1 MSGGPYGRG
10 KAPERACLPVSQWP
24 EADRRLW
31 LAACAPGDILDDEV
45 GARSGHARISNTKA
59 AKGNGR
65 WLTFLSLSAK
75 EALAEAPADRIT
87 PDRVRAY
94 VDSLIAIGNSTQT
107 ILNRLQELGEVAKVM
122 DPNRRWSFI
131 NDLASRIRAHHRPTR
146 DKSNL
151 RLSDELVELGFEL
164 MRAAA
169 DLVGLA
175 AAIAYRDG
183 LLIAVLALIP
193 LRRRNL
199 ADLVLGLT
207 LVREGLSWIVA
218 FGEDDTK
225 THTAFEVPLPDVLAA
240 ALEAYLNIHRPILV
254 ARSGRWARP
263 IDGALW
269 VSTDGSPMTQMALY
283 DRIRARTKDH
293 FGVAINPHLFR
304 DAAATTL
311 AIADPAHVRVAA
323 PLLGHRTFAT
333 TERHYKQAR
342 ALEAHRTFVDAL
354 NEAGGRNDRHRFRR
368 QAQTEHD
375 EATEPK
381 EGCPRE

>member
-24 EADRRLW
+24 EADRQLW
-31 LAACAPGDILDDEV
+31 LPACAPGDILDDEV

-65 WLTFLSLSAK
+65 WLTYLSLSAR
-75 EALAEAPADRIT
+75 EALAEAPADRLT

-164 MRAAA
+164 MREAA

-183 LLIAVLALIP
+183 LLIAILAVIP

-207 LVREGLSWIVA
+207 LLREGLSWIVA

-225 THTAFEVPLPDVLAA
+225 THAAFEVRLPGVLLAP
-240 ALEAYLNIHRPILV
+240 LEAYLSIYRPILA
-254 ARSGRWARP
+254 ARSGRWTRP
-263 IDGALW
+263 IDGNLW
-269 VSTDGSPMTQMALY
+269 ISRDSSPMTQMALY
-283 DRIRARTKDH
+283 DRIRVRTKEY
-293 FGVAINPHLFR
+293 FGAAINPHLFR

-311 AIADPAHVRVAA
+311 AIADPANVRVAA

-333 TERHYKQAR
+333 TERHYRHAR
-342 ALEAHRTFVDAL
+342 ALEAHRSYIEVLFKID
-354 NEAGGRNDRHRFRR
+354 GGS
-368 QAQTEHD
+368 
-375 EATEPK
+375 
-381 EGCPRE
+381 